1 MINSVYI
8 GSCPNCGGPLEATHA
23 LEGLPCSRCLPGNI
37 EAFRGMAFRDK
48 VKAVYNILVSRNSL
62 KGYWELYYSF
72 ELYDEVIS
80 YFKKVTGNEPWSMQ
94 RFWLRRLA
102 EGASFSMSAP
112 TGLGKTTTIMV
123 YSSYLGENVLYL
135 VPTKSLQEQICSKLG
150 KIAQVACGKVDEK
163 KISVVTVNYLNR
175 NFESIKGFRPK
186 FIGVDDADAIV
197 KSGKT
202 TDKLVAIMGISQD
215 VYEDAIKLVSLKR
228 LVLLSEHKEDIE
240 EKIRRIEA
248 KIASFHGNV
257 AQLVVASAT
266 MRPKGAKQKALK
278 YITGFDVSTAQ
289 IYARNIID
297 AYYSGDFV
305 NLVERLGEGGLV
317 LVSREYGKQK
327 MKELQQ
333 LLEDRGIRAD
343 LAISGRKFL
352 ERFSKGET
360 SVIIGSASYYGVAVR
375 GIDEPKRLK
384 YVIFYGVPK
393 SRVKAMEALYN
404 PFTLLRVS
412 KLLNVEVDENKILNL
427 NSAES
432 QALRIAFLKS
442 QTLTGKLGEVQLY
455 LKGKIEEVRERLKSL
470 DGDLDG
476 DSFVIR
482 RAGRELYIEF
492 PDPITY
498 LQGSGRSSRLLNGGL
513 TLGLSVVLVDEL
525 KLLWMLTKRL
535 RYVMNSFEFVNFA
548 SLDLDKV
555 KAEMEKSR
563 MDSNTPVD
571 VSTALMIV
579 ESPTKAKTIS
589 RLFGSPA
596 RRTIGGIP
604 VYETVVVDGNKVYVL
619 DVVATK
625 GHLTDLTLEERGYYG
640 VEVGNNRISPY
651 YSPLFRCINC
661 KRVISANVD
670 KCPYCGST
678 TFTSS
683 VSTVNALRK
692 LAMEVDKVLIATDPD
707 TEGEKIAYDVAVN
720 VKGYNDNVFRIK
732 YHEVTRKGIL
742 EALRNQGYLDLNAVH
757 SQIVRRIED
766 RWLGFELS
774 KALKLRFNSPNHGA
788 GRVQTPVL
796 GWIVERTKKYKAS
809 MGWIA
814 RVKLGDYVHSLFLD
828 DKEKAKVTKVKVEKL
843 EERVEVL
850 SPLPPYT
857 TDALLIDAYSY
868 YKIPAERVMRI
879 AQDLFELGLITY
891 HRTDSIHVSSR
902 GIEVAKEYLEKKG
915 IGHFSPRSWG
925 DEGTHEAIRPT
936 YPVDVEELK
945 KEISD
950 NPNKFFVKLT
960 WSHLAV
966 YDLIFKRFI
975 ASQMENAIGKF
986 AKYKITVNDN
996 VVSEVEFLSEVTG
1009 GFSLVAKPR
1018 THSLPLGELQPQY
1031 EVVRGSKERL
1041 LNYAEVIRLMREKN
1055 IGRPSTYAKTIQN
1068 LIRHGYVVQS
1078 KKRGYLIATKKGM
1091 EAFDYLSTNFPNL
1104 VSESTTSELV
1114 EKMDLIAKG
1123 SLAPEDVI
1131 FSILAQT
1138 TSIGLTQSNQEV

>member
-135 VPTKSLQEQICSKLG
+135 VPTKSLQEQICGKLG

-215 VYEDAIKLVSLKR
+215 VYEEAIKLVSLKR

-240 EKIRRIEA
+240 EKIRRIEAKIASFHGNVAQLVVASATMRPKGAKQKALKYITGFDVSTAQIYARNIIDAYYVGDFVNLVERLGEGGLVLVA

-393 SRVKAMEALYN
+393 SRVKAMEALYS

-482 RAGRELYIEF
+482 RTGRELYIEF

-707 TEGEKIAYDVAVN
+707 TEGEKIAYDVAAN

-742 EALRNQGYLDLNAVH
+742 EALRNLGH
-757 SQIVRRIED
+757 SYR
-766 RWLGFELS
+766 
-774 KALKLRFNSPNHGA
+774 
-788 GRVQTPVL
+788 
-796 GWIVERTKKYKAS
+796 
-809 MGWIA
+809 
-814 RVKLGDYVHSLFLD
+814 
-828 DKEKAKVTKVKVEKL
+828 
-843 EERVEVL
+843 
-850 SPLPPYT
+850 
-857 TDALLIDAYSY
+857 
-868 YKIPAERVMRI
+868 
-879 AQDLFELGLITY
+879 
-891 HRTDSIHVSSR
+891 SR
-902 GIEVAKEYLEKKG
+902 Y
-915 IGHFSPRSWG
+915 
-925 DEGTHEAIRPT
+925 
-936 YPVDVEELK
+936 
-945 KEISD
+945 
-950 NPNKFFVKLT
+950 
-960 WSHLAV
+960 
-966 YDLIFKRFI
+966 
-975 ASQMENAIGKF
+975 
-986 AKYKITVNDN
+986 
-996 VVSEVEFLSEVTG
+996 
-1009 GFSLVAKPR
+1009 
-1018 THSLPLGELQPQY
+1018 
-1031 EVVRGSKERL
+1031 
-1041 LNYAEVIRLMREKN
+1041 
-1055 IGRPSTYAKTIQN
+1055 
-1068 LIRHGYVVQS
+1068 
-1078 KKRGYLIATKKGM
+1078 
-1091 EAFDYLSTNFPNL
+1091 
-1104 VSESTTSELV
+1104 
-1114 EKMDLIAKG
+1114 
-1123 SLAPEDVI
+1123 
-1131 FSILAQT
+1131 
-1138 TSIGLTQSNQEV
+1138 

>member
-8 GSCPNCGGPLEATHA
+8 GSCPNCGGPLDAVNA
-23 LEGLPCSRCLPGNI
+23 LEGLPCSRCLQGNV
-37 EAFRGMAFRDK
+37 EAFRGMPFRDK
-48 VKAVYNILVSRNSL
+48 VKAIYNILVARNNL
-62 KGYWELYYSF
+62 KGFWELYYTF

-80 YFKKVTGNEPWSMQ
+80 YFKKVTGSEPWSMQ
-94 RFWLRRLA
+94 KFWLKRLA

-112 TGLGKTTTIMV
+112 TGLGKTTTIMT
-123 YSSYLGENVLYL
+123 YSSYLGGNVLYL
-135 VPTKSLQEQICSKLG
+135 VPTKSLQEQICGKLG
-150 KIAQVACGKVDEK
+150 KMAQVACGKVDEK
-163 KISVVTVNYLNR
+163 KVSVITINYLNR
-175 NFESIKGFRPK
+175 NFDEIKGFRPK

-202 TDKLVAIMGISQD
+202 TDKLVTIMGIPQD
-215 VYEDAIKLVSLKR
+215 VYEDSMKLVSLKR
-228 LVLLSEHKEDIE
+228 LVLLSEKKEE
-240 EKIRRIEA
+240 IEA
-248 KIASFHGNV
+248 RIREIEARIASFHGSV

-266 MRPKGAKQKALK
+266 MRPKGVKQKALK

-297 AYYSGDFV
+297 SYYSGDFLK
-305 NLVERLGEGGLV
+305 LVESLGDGGLV

-333 LLEDRGIRAD
+333 ALEDKGIRAD

-352 ERFSKGET
+352 DRFSRGET

-384 YVIFYGVPK
+384 YVVFYGVPK
-393 SRVKAMEALYN
+393 SRVKALDALYN

-412 KLLNVEVDENKILNL
+412 KLLNVEIDENKILGL

-432 QALRIAFLKS
+432 QAIRIAFLKS
-442 QTLTGKLGEVQLY
+442 QTLSGRLGEVQLY
-455 LKGKIEEVRERLKSL
+455 LKGKIEEVRDRLKSL
-470 DGDLDG
+470 KGDVDG
-476 DSFVIR
+476 DSFVIKKI
-482 RAGRELYIEF
+482 GRELYIEF

-513 TLGLSVVLVDEL
+513 TLGLSVVMVDEQ
-525 KLLWMLTKRL
+525 KLLSMLAKRL
-535 RYVMNSFEFVNFA
+535 RYLMNSFDFVDFN
-548 SLDLDKV
+548 SLDLGKV
-555 KAEMEKSR
+555 KEEMEKSR
-563 MDSNTPVD
+563 NDSNTPIH
-571 VSTALMIV
+571 VSTALMVV

-589 RLFGSPA
+589 RLFGTPA

-640 VEVGNNRISPY
+640 VEVGNDRISPY
-651 YSPLFRCINC
+651 YSPLFRCISC
-661 KRVISANVD
+661 KRVISMNVD

-683 VSTVNALRK
+683 VSTINALRK
-692 LAMEVDKVLIATDPD
+692 LAMEVDEVLIATDPD

-720 VKGYNDNVFRIK
+720 VKGYNDDVYRVK
-732 YHEVTRKGIL
+732 YHEVTKKGIL
-742 EALRNQGYLDLNAVH
+742 EALRNKGNLDINAVN

-766 RWLGFELS
+766 RWIGFELS
-774 KALKLRFNSPNHGA
+774 KVLKLKFNSPNHGA

-796 GWIVERTKKYKAS
+796 GWIVDRTKKYKTA

-814 RVKLGDYVHSLFLD
+814 KLKLGDYVYSVFFD
-828 DKEKAKVTKVKVEKL
+828 DKEKAKISRVSVEKL
-843 EERVEVL
+843 GERTEVL

-857 TDALLIDAYSY
+857 TDTLLIDAYNY
-868 YKIPAERVMRI
+868 YKLPAERVMRI
-879 AQDLFELGLITY
+879 AQDLFESGLITY
-891 HRTDSIHVSSR
+891 HRTDSTHVSSR

-925 DEGTHEAIRPT
+925 EEGTHEAIRPT
-936 YPVDVEELK
+936 YPIDVEELK

-950 NPNKFFVKLT
+950 NPNRLFVKLT
-960 WSHLAV
+960 WSHFAV
-966 YDLIFKRFI
+966 YDLIFRRFI

-986 AKYKITVNDN
+986 VKYRITVNDL
-996 VVSEVEFLSEVTG
+996 VDEVELLSEVTG
-1009 GFSLVAKPR
+1009 GFSLVTKPR
-1018 THSLPLGELQPQY
+1018 TYSLPLGDLQPQY
-1031 EVVRGSKERL
+1031 EVIRGSRERL
-1041 LNYAEVIRLMREKN
+1041 MNYAEVIRLMREKN

-1068 LIRHGYVVQS
+1068 LIKHGYVVQS
-1078 KKRGYLIATKKGM
+1078 KKRGYLIATKKGT
-1091 EAFDYLSTNFPNL
+1091 EAFSYLVANFPNL
-1104 VSESTTSELV
+1104 VSESTTSELM
-1114 EKMDLIAKG
+1114 EKMDLIARG

-1131 FSILAQT
+1131 FGILAQT
-1138 TSIGLTQSNQEV
+1138 TSIGLTHPNQEV